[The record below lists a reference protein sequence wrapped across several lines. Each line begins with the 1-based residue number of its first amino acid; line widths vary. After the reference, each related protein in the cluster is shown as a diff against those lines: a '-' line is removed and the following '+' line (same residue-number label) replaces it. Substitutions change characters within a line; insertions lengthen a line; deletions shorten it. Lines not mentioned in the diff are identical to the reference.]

1 MKNIKEYTMEELM
14 EFNRIFTNE
23 IECRRRAER
32 EEDWNN
38 LVNTIK
44 DYIKKYGSI
53 EILQYGEESLFI
65 DITSRFDTIEEIEL

>member
-38 LVNTIK
+38 LVSAIK
-44 DYIKKYGSI
+44 DYVKKYGGI
-53 EILQYGEESLFI
+53 EINCYGEGGGWI
-65 DITSRFDTIEEIEL
+65 DINSRFDTIEEIVL